1 MLDCILV
8 WFRRDLRIDDHAALS
23 QALGRASRVYCAFV
37 FDTEILDALPDRA
50 DRRVEFILDSV
61 LELRATLETLWRRP
75 DRRARPRADLH
86 SCPGAQTPGGGS
98 VRQPGLGAARDL
110 P

>member
-8 WFRRDLRIDDHAALS
+8 WFRRDLRIDDHAALP

-61 LELRATLETLWRRP
+61 LELRATLETLGGGLIVEHA
-75 DRRARPRADLH
+75 RARTCIPAL
-86 SCPGAQTPGGGS
+86 
-98 VRQPGLGAARDL
+98 ARRLRVEAVFANRD
-110 P
+110 